1 MVLNGS
7 SSKMEKQIPVY
18 TGRERIVYKTSR
30 RQPCYCPR
38 YHLNVLCFSNSNPVS
53 TGIKPFCS
61 KIAFNKNQY
70 HTVTNH
76 LTRIA
81 DQWIVF
87 FFRNETN
94 LCLKEFSNSK

>member
-7 SSKMEKQIPVY
+7 SSKMEKKIPVY
-18 TGRERIVYKTSR
+18 TGRERIVYKTST

-53 TGIKPFCS
+53 TGIKPLCS
-61 KIAFNKNQY
+61 KIAFNKNQD

-87 FFRNETN
+87 FFAMKRT
-94 LCLKEFSNSK
+94 SA